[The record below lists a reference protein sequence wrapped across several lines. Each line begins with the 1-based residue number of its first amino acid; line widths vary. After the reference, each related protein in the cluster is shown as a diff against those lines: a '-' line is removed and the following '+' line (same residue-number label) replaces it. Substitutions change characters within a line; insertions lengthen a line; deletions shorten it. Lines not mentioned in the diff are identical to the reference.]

1 MPNETYNNL
10 EIQGD
15 PIEINNYI
23 LLHKMPIEDSQGEY
37 WDFSKSVPV
46 SDESME
52 EKEWGTSRGLVYI
65 QQNRA
70 IINTPWRPC
79 DRWFKSM
86 VPKFPK
92 LTFILKY
99 SDEYKEE
106 FYGWIVATNGT
117 VIAEEEVCLHRDEE
131 QGGIDLYK
139 AV

>member
-1 MPNETYNNL
+1 
-10 EIQGD
+10 
-15 PIEINNYI
+15 
-23 LLHKMPIEDSQGEY
+23 
-37 WDFSKSVPV
+37 
-46 SDESME
+46 ME

-86 VPKFPK
+86 VTKFPK

-99 SDEYKEE
+99 SDEYREE

-117 VIAEEEVCLHRDEE
+117 VIAEQEVCLHIDEE